1 MSATAYRF
9 LLVMFVLSAG
19 ARAAAAQSDA
29 FYNTD
34 RGRPMRIE
42 DALAIP
48 RFALDVYL
56 APELRGITDAGTIG
70 LRPGLALGLVPRTQ
84 IELDVP
90 VVVPTGDGSASVAG
104 VRLAAQHNLNVE
116 RRSIPA
122 LAVEAAML
130 FPVGSVINAH
140 PALRGLVTKGFR
152 WGRLHVNSEATF
164 GDEPPPTDGS
174 DLLSRWESG
183 VAVDRSFPRQATL
196 LAFEVVARR
205 PMAVV
210 DGAPEWQ
217 TGLGGAYQ
225 LTPRVS
231 IDGAAAYTFNGD
243 RRRWTI
249 SAAVTRQFAVPGL
262 WPGAGR
268 WGRR

>member
-9 LLVMFVLSAG
+9 FLVMFLLSAG

-34 RGRPMRIE
+34 RGRPMRVE

-56 APELRGITDAGTIG
+56 APELRGVTDAGNIG

-90 VVVPTGDGSASVAG
+90 IVVPTGDGSASVAG
-104 VRLAAQHNLNVE
+104 VRLGAQHNLNVE

-130 FPVGSVINAH
+130 LPAGSVGNAH
-140 PALRGLVTKGFR
+140 PAIRGLVTKGFR

-164 GDEPPPTDGS
+164 GDEPLSTDGA
-174 DLLSRWESG
+174 DLSRWESG
-183 VAVDRSFPRQATL
+183 ISIDRSFPRQATL
-196 LAFEVVARR
+196 LAVEVVARR

-210 DGAPEWQ
+210 DAAPEWQ
-217 TGLGGAYQ
+217 AGLGGAYQ
-225 LTPRVS
+225 LTPGVS
-231 IDGAAAYTFNGD
+231 IDGATGYTFTGD